1 MKTSRNLDDVG
12 RVIVGVDTHLDE
24 HVAVAIDHHAARLG
38 EYRLA
43 TTAKG
48 YEGLESWAIGL
59 GEVATFGVEG
69 TGSYGAGLARY
80 LAQCG
85 HTVIEVNRPDRST
98 RRRLGKSDPL
108 DAEMAARSVLA
119 GVARDSPKSGVDKVE
134 MIRVLKI
141 VKDSAMKARTQSMN
155 QMKALVVTA
164 PVELREDLAALDA
177 RRLVDRCCSF
187 RPGRLATPAA
197 AAKHAL
203 RLLARRHSQLTSEI
217 EGVDEE
223 LVRLTAETAPALVNT
238 FGVGAD
244 TAATL
249 LVAAGS
255 NPERLRSESA
265 FAALCGVNPI
275 PASSGKTDRH
285 RLNRGGDRQ
294 ANAALYRIVLVRL
307 RHDERTREYM
317 RRRTREGM
325 TKPEIIRCLKRY
337 VARQVFAILRDMG
350 RSNLALPAAA

>member
-1 MKTSRNLDDVG
+1 MQDYSQLERFGVHYCHPTP
-12 RVIVGVDTHLDE
+12 VGVDTHLDE
-24 HVAVAIDHHAARLG
+24 HVAVAIDHHGARLG

-48 YEGLESWAIGL
+48 YKGLESWAIGL
-59 GEVATFGVEG
+59 GGVATFGIEG
-69 TGSYGAGLARY
+69 TGSYGVGLARY
-80 LAQCG
+80 LAKCG

-119 GVARDSPKSGVDKVE
+119 GVARESPKSGVDKVE

-141 VKDSAMKARTQSMN
+141 TKDSGMKARTQAIN

-164 PVELREDLAALDA
+164 PVELREELAGLNA
-177 RRLVDRCCSF
+177 RRLVDRCISF
-187 RPGRLATPAA
+187 RPGRLATPTA

-203 RLLARRHSQLTSEI
+203 RLLARRHSHLTYEI
-217 EGVDEE
+217 EGIDKE
-223 LVRLTAETAPALVNT
+223 LVRLTAETAPALVHT

-249 LVAAGS
+249 LVTAGS

-275 PASSGKTDRH
+275 PC
-285 RLNRGGDRQ
+285 LFRQ
-294 ANAALYRIVLVRL
+294 DQPPSI
-307 RHDERTREYM
+307 ES
-317 RRRTREGM
+317 RRRSTRQCRTLSRCPCATPPRRADEG
-325 TKPEIIRCLKRY
+325 IY
-337 VARQVFAILRDMG
+337 
-350 RSNLALPAAA
+350 AASYERGDDKA

>member
-1 MKTSRNLDDVG
+1 VKTSRNLDDVG

>member
-1 MKTSRNLDDVG
+1 MTTSSGLDGVA

-24 HVAVAIDHHAARLG
+24 HVAVAIDRHGARLG

-48 YEGLESWAIGL
+48 YEDLESWAIGL

-119 GVARDSPKSGVDKVE
+119 GVARESPKSGVDEVE

-141 VKDSAMKARTQSMN
+141 VKDSAMKARTQAIN

-164 PVELREDLAALDA
+164 PVELREELTGLDA
-177 RRLVDRCCSF
+177 RRLVERCSGF
-187 RPGRLATPAA
+187 RSGQLATPAA
-197 AAKHAL
+197 ATKHAL

-217 EGVDEE
+217 EHQ
-223 LVRLTAETAPALVNT
+223 L
-238 FGVGAD
+238 
-244 TAATL
+244 
-249 LVAAGS
+249 
-255 NPERLRSESA
+255 LRSRA
-265 FAALCGVNPI
+265 
-275 PASSGKTDRH
+275 
-285 RLNRGGDRQ
+285 RLPSRRS
-294 ANAALYRIVLVRL
+294 
-307 RHDERTREYM
+307 RTRSTTSYLEACAT
-317 RRRTREGM
+317 TRASTPGSG
-325 TKPEIIRCLKRY
+325 IS
-337 VARQVFAILRDMG
+337 
-350 RSNLALPAAA
+350 RSAGPCW

>member
-1 MKTSRNLDDVG
+1 MTTSGNLDGVA

-24 HVAVAIDHHAARLG
+24 HVAVAIEHHGARLG

-48 YEGLESWAIGL
+48 YKGLESWAIGL
-59 GEVATFGVEG
+59 GGVATFGIEG
-69 TGSYGAGLARY
+69 TGSYGVGLARY
-80 LAQCG
+80 LAKCG

-119 GVARDSPKSGVDKVE
+119 GVARESPKSGVDKVE

-141 VKDSAMKARTQSMN
+141 TKDSGMKARTQAMN

-164 PVELREDLAALDA
+164 PVESREDLDGLNA
-177 RRLVDRCCSF
+177 RRLVDRCRSF
-187 RPGRLATPAA
+187 RPGRLATPTA

-203 RLLARRHSQLTSEI
+203 RLLARRHSHLTYEI
-217 EGVDEE
+217 EGIDKE
-223 LVRLTAETAPALVNT
+223 LVRLTAETAPALVHT

-249 LVAAGS
+249 LVTAGS
-255 NPERLRSESA
+255 NP
-265 FAALCGVNPI
+265 
-275 PASSGKTDRH
+275 
-285 RLNRGGDRQ
+285 
-294 ANAALYRIVLVRL
+294 
-307 RHDERTREYM
+307 
-317 RRRTREGM
+317 
-325 TKPEIIRCLKRY
+325 
-337 VARQVFAILRDMG
+337 
-350 RSNLALPAAA
+350 